1 MTGDTAQMRVLA
13 VTSSEQAVNELH
25 AIFAHSRWRLDAV
38 SSLADALNFVRAET
52 IPVVISGI
60 SLPDGSWQDILRRL
74 DELSDPPRLIL
85 VAPPPV
91 SREVWRDAVT
101 AGVVD
106 VVERPLDLNEV
117 FSAFTFA
124 WRSWHSSRTPMPLAA
139 FHSNG

>member
-25 AIFAHSRWRLDAV
+25 AIFAHSRWHLDTV

-52 IPVVISGI
+52 IPVVICDI
-60 SLPDGSWQDILRRL
+60 NLPDGSWQDMLRRL
-74 DELSDPPRLIL
+74 DELSDPARLIVVASHLASPRL
-85 VAPPPV
+85 
-91 SREVWRDAVT
+91 WRDAVK

-117 FSAFTFA
+117 FGAVTFA

-139 FHSNG
+139 LHSNG